1 MWDLCRKYIYRG
13 AKNAARAVSKVRH
26 LAWRVPRRAWPFIEG
41 ECDVEVEDWIR
52 LDGEQDDLDDEEKIC
67 PQSFYDCEVGTVL
80 ALEDRN
86 SLAQDWPGRRVFV
99 VRGNTSACVFDCNFR
114 QDHR

>member
-1 MWDLCRKYIYRG
+1 MCGGYGVHEASVALSVLGLIVRSPLIRRCLYSRPADRSRYDLGTLLER
-13 AKNAARAVSKVRH
+13 SVR
-26 LAWRVPRRAWPFIEG
+26 PNTG
-41 ECDVEVEDWIR
+41 M
-52 LDGEQDDLDDEEKIC
+52 DDLDDEERIC